1 MLRMPHTNSPSRVQ
15 LVRGNAPIFVDDVVR
30 ALQKRYGKP
39 TAFGKSRL
47 YQFGDALTCSIN
59 YSKRLRGEKYFFG
72 LAQEVADARFEYP
85 PTRLGAFVVLVCGSA
100 EKILILPRPLVLQAM
115 RNVVTRKLD
124 IFAEGD
130 MYVLQTTGHPKI
142 NVTEFLNAFPAD
154 EQAKKRADEI
164 PTTPI
169 TDRAHV
175 KIQSGLIRL
184 GRAEGCSVWVPPNDR
199 NLGYKSQS
207 FHSVTIERLPNFG
220 FDENTRRIVQNIDVL
235 WLTRNVIHRAFEVES
250 TTSIY
255 SGLLRLNDLVLA
267 QPNNQIRLFIVAP
280 SGRREKVF
288 NQLIRPSFHAL
299 ADQCEFLSF
308 EMVDDAVGRIESLKG
323 GQSVRVS
330 GLLEGERFQLQEQYI
345 YPTGV

>member
-1 MLRMPHTNSPSRVQ
+1 MQEHAEN
-15 LVRGNAPIFVDDVVR
+15 LVDGNLNHLHLLFAD
-30 ALQKRYGKP
+30 
-39 TAFGKSRL
+39 TAF
-47 YQFGDALTCSIN
+47 YECYECHTQI
-59 YSKRLRGEKYFFG
+59 
-72 LAQEVADARFEYP
+72 P
-85 PTRLGAFVVLVCGSA
+85 P
-100 EKILILPRPLVLQAM
+100 P
-115 RNVVTRKLD
+115 
-124 IFAEGD
+124 
-130 MYVLQTTGHPKI
+130 
-142 NVTEFLNAFPAD
+142 
-154 EQAKKRADEI
+154 
-164 PTTPI
+164 
-169 TDRAHV
+169 
-175 KIQSGLIRL
+175 
-184 GRAEGCSVWVPPNDR
+184 
-199 NLGYKSQS
+199 
-207 FHSVTIERLPNFG
+207 
-220 FDENTRRIVQNIDVL
+220 ENTRRIVQNIDVL

-330 GLLEGERFQLQEQYI
+330 GLLEGERFQFQEHYI

>member
-1 MLRMPHTNSPSRVQ
+1 
-15 LVRGNAPIFVDDVVR
+15 VRSNAPHFVDEVVR
-30 ALQKRYGKP
+30 ELRRRYGRATP
-39 TAFGKSRL
+39 FGKSRL

-72 LAQEVADARFEYP
+72 LAQEVVDRGCNYP
-85 PTRLGAFVVLVCGSA
+85 ETRLGGFVVLLCGGA
-100 EKILILPRPLVLQAM
+100 DKVLMLPRSLVIDAM
-115 RNVVTRKLD
+115 RNVSTRKID
-124 IFAEGD
+124 VFAEGD
-130 MYVLQTTGHPKI
+130 TYVLQTTGHPKI
-142 NVTEFLNAFPAD
+142 NVTEFLNAFPAAKPPEQSSD
-154 EQAKKRADEI
+154 EADA
-164 PTTPI
+164 PSS

-175 KIQSGLIRL
+175 KIQSGLIKL
-184 GRAEGCSVWVPPNDR
+184 GRTEGCAVWVPPNDR
-199 NLGYKSQS
+199 NLSYKGQS
-207 FHSVTIERLPNFG
+207 FASATLERLPNFG

-235 WLTRNVIHRAFEVES
+235 WLIRNVIHRAFEVES

-299 ADQCEFLSF
+299 AEQCEFLSF
-308 EMVDDAVGRIESLKG
+308 ETVDDAIGRIESLRGSK
-323 GQSVRVS
+323 SLRVS
-330 GLLEGERFQLQEQYI
+330 GLLEGERFQFQEHYI

>member
-1 MLRMPHTNSPSRVQ
+1 MRRLRHRDNSDPID
-15 LVRGNAPIFVDDVVR
+15 VRGNAPILVDETIR

-47 YQFGDALTCSIN
+47 YQFGDAITCSIN

-72 LAQEVADARFEYP
+72 LAQEVTDARFEYP
-85 PTRLGAFVVLVCGSA
+85 PTRLGAFVILVCGDA
-100 EKILILPRPLVLQAM
+100 KKVLMLPRALVLQAM

-124 IFAEGD
+124 VFVEGNT
-130 MYVLQTTGHPKI
+130 YILQTTGHPKI

-154 EQAKKRADEI
+154 DSAKKRTDEADI
-164 PTTPI
+164 TPI
-169 TDRAHV
+169 ADRAHV
-175 KIQSGLIRL
+175 KIQSGLIHL

-199 NLGYKSQS
+199 NLSYKGES
-207 FHSVTIERLPNFG
+207 FSSSTLERLPNFG

-235 WLTRNVIHRAFEVES
+235 WLIRNVIHRAFEVES

-267 QPNNQIRLFIVAP
+267 QPNNQIRLFVVAAA
-280 SGRREKVF
+280 GRREKVF
-288 NQLIRPSFHAL
+288 NQFIRPSFHAL
-299 ADQCEFLSF
+299 AGQCEFLSF
-308 EMVDDAVGRIESLKG
+308 EMVDDAVSRIESLKG
-323 GQSVRVS
+323 GKALRVS
-330 GLLEGERFQLQEQYI
+330 GLLEGERFQLQDQYI

>member
-1 MLRMPHTNSPSRVQ
+1 
-15 LVRGNAPIFVDDVVR
+15 VRGNAPIFVDDTVR
-30 ALQKRYGKP
+30 ALQKWYGKP

-59 YSKRLRGEKYFFG
+59 YSKCLRGEKYFFG
-72 LAQEVADARFEYP
+72 LAQEVTDARFNYP
-85 PTRLGAFVVLVCGSA
+85 QTRSGAFVVLVCGSA
-100 EKILILPRPLVLQAM
+100 DKVLVLPRRLVLQAM
-115 RNVVTRKLD
+115 RNVATRKVD
-124 IFAEGD
+124 VFTEGD
-130 MYVLQTTGHPKI
+130 TYILQTTGHPKI

-154 EQAKKRADEI
+154 KLANKGVDETQAM
-164 PTTPI
+164 PT

-199 NLGYKSQS
+199 NLSYKDES
-207 FHSVTIERLPNFG
+207 FHSATLERLPNFG

-235 WLTRNVIHRAFEVES
+235 WLIRNVIHRAFEVES
-250 TTSIY
+250 TTLIY

-267 QPNNQIRLFIVAP
+267 QPNNQIRLLVVAP
-280 SGRREKVF
+280 FGRREKVF

-299 ADQCEFLSF
+299 SGQCEFLSF

-323 GQSVRVS
+323 GKSLRVS
-330 GLLEGERFQLQEQYI
+330 GLFEGERFQFQEQYV

>member
-1 MLRMPHTNSPSRVQ
+1 MRQNPPLFVEET
-15 LVRGNAPIFVDDVVR
+15 VRL
-30 ALQKRYGKP
+30 LQKRYGKP

-47 YQFGDALTCSIN
+47 YQFSDALTCSIN

-72 LAQEVADARFEYP
+72 LAREVVDAGFEYP

-100 EKILILPRPLVLQAM
+100 DKILVLPRPLLLLAM

-124 IFAEGD
+124 VFTEGEA
-130 MYVLQTTGHPKI
+130 YILQTTGHPKV
-142 NVTEFLNAFPAD
+142 NVTEFLNNFPATKPSK
-154 EQAKKRADEI
+154 EQTDDTERV
-164 PTTPI
+164 PI
-169 TDRAHV
+169 FDRAHV
-175 KIQSGLIRL
+175 RIQSSLIRL

-199 NLGYKSQS
+199 NLGYKGES
-207 FHSVTIERLPNFG
+207 FSSATLERLPNFG

-267 QPNNQIRLFIVAP
+267 QPNNQIRLFVVAAG
-280 SGRREKVF
+280 GRREKVF

-299 ADQCEFLSF
+299 ANQCEFLSF
-308 EMVDDAVGRIESLKG
+308 EIVENAVDRIESLRG
-323 GQSVRVS
+323 GKALRVS
-330 GLLEGERFQLQEQYI
+330 GLLEGERFQMQDQYV

>member
-1 MLRMPHTNSPSRVQ
+1 VRRLRHEDYSDRVG
-15 LVRGNAPIFVDDVVR
+15 VRGNAPIFVDDAVR

-47 YQFGDALTCSIN
+47 YQFGDALTCSVN

-72 LAQEVADARFEYP
+72 LAQEVANARFEYP
-85 PTRLGAFVVLVCGSA
+85 PTRLGAFVVLICGHA
-100 EKILILPRPLVLQAM
+100 ETVLMLPRALVLQAM
-115 RNVVTRKLD
+115 RNVSTRKLD
-124 IFAEGD
+124 VFVEGD
-130 MYVLQTTGHPKI
+130 TYILQTTGHPKI
-142 NVTEFLNAFPAD
+142 NVTEFLNAFPPA
-154 EQAKKRADEI
+154 EPTKGGRNETE
-164 PTTPI
+164 TTPSA
-169 TDRAHV
+169 DRAHV

-199 NLGYKSQS
+199 NLSYKGES
-207 FHSVTIERLPNFG
+207 FSSSTLERLPNFG

-267 QPNNQIRLFIVAP
+267 QPNNQIRLFVVAAA
-280 SGRREKVF
+280 GRREKVF
-288 NQLIRPSFHAL
+288 NQLIRPSFHSL
-299 ADQCEFLSF
+299 AEQCEFLSF
-308 EMVDDAVGRIESLKG
+308 EMIDDAVLRIESLKG
-323 GQSVRVS
+323 GKSLRVS
-330 GLLEGERFQLQEQYI
+330 GLLEGERFQFQDQYI

>member
-1 MLRMPHTNSPSRVQ
+1 M
-15 LVRGNAPIFVDDVVR
+15 RGNAPIFVDEAVR

-47 YQFGDALTCSIN
+47 YQFGNALTCSIN

-72 LAQEVADARFEYP
+72 LAQEVTDARFEYP

-100 EKILILPRPLVLQAM
+100 ERILMLPRPLVLQAM

-124 IFAEGD
+124 VFTEGD
-130 MYVLQTTGHPKI
+130 TYILQTTGHPKT
-142 NVTEFLNAFPAD
+142 NVTEFLNIFPAA
-154 EQAKKRADEI
+154 E
-164 PTTPI
+164 PTKGGTGESQTAPI
-169 TDRAHV
+169 ADRAHV
-175 KIQSGLIRL
+175 KIQSGLIQL

-199 NLGYKSQS
+199 NLSYNGES
-207 FHSVTIERLPNFG
+207 FSSATLERLPNFG

-235 WLTRNVIHRAFEVES
+235 WLIRNVIHRAFEVES

-267 QPNNQIRLFIVAP
+267 QPNNQIRLFVVAAAA
-280 SGRREKVF
+280 RRERVF

-299 ADQCEFLSF
+299 ASQCEFLSF
-308 EMVDDAVGRIESLKG
+308 EMVKDAVNRIESLKG
-323 GQSVRVS
+323 GKGLRVS
-330 GLLEGERFQLQEQYI
+330 GLIEGERFQFQDRYI
-345 YPTGV
+345 YPAGV